1 MTPTKTNSQVFETRS
16 GRTVAII
23 RDWAGAAPIQTGLKP
38 LDGVSSTQWDNHTS
52 AEVAMDAARAHVKA
66 WNAQEARRG

>member
-23 RDWAGAAPIQTGLKP
+23 RDWAGAAPIQTGLRA
-38 LDGVSSTQWDNHTS
+38 LDGVSATCWANHTS
-52 AEVAMDAARAHVKA
+52 AEAAMDAVRAHVKA
-66 WNAQEARRG
+66 WNALEARRG

>member
-1 MTPTKTNSQVFETRS
+1 MTPTKTSSQTFESRS

-23 RDWAGAAPIQTGLKP
+23 RDWAGAAPIQTGLRP
-38 LDGVSSTQWDNHTS
+38 LDGVSSTQWGYHPTIE
-52 AEVAMDAARAHVKA
+52 AAMAAVKAHVRA